1 MIQRIQSIFLLL
13 AAAAAFAL
21 FALPFANTA
30 TSVASSALFSDQ
42 IFNIQDDLILIILF
56 CLAGG
61 LAFIS
66 IFLFKNRKTQLMIGR
81 FAIIANVIGLVYA
94 VILFMQDKESLGDAT
109 PNDSAGLYLPI
120 VFLVLA
126 LLAQRY
132 IQKDVKLVKSMDR
145 LR

>member
-21 FALPFANTA
+21 FAFPFASTPNA
-30 TSVASSALFSDQ
+30 VASSEMFADAQYNLSDNIAL
-42 IFNIQDDLILIILF
+42 LILF

-66 IFLFKNRKTQLMIGR
+66 IFMFKNRKTQLLIGR
-81 FAIIANVIGLVYA
+81 LAIVANIIGLV
-94 VILFMQDKESLGDAT
+94 
-109 PNDSAGLYLPI
+109 
-120 VFLVLA
+120 LA
-126 LLAQRY
+126 
-132 IQKDVKLVKSMDR
+132 IMDR